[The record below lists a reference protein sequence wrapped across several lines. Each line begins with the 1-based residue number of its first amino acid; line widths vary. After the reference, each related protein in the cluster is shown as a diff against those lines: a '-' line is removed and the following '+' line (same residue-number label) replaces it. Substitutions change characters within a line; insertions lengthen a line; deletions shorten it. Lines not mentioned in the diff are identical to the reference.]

1 MDKMTSSKHYKESM
15 TLLVEGSLR
24 AIPLN
29 IILATLLAIDLVY
42 NNVPAL
48 IIEAWI
54 FGIVFISMVRSLFC
68 WKIIKWGV
76 EQNKIQSTLL
86 KFFFLTFVM
95 GSIWGACYFITL
107 PYLNDLHEFI
117 IILVFGGMCAGAI
130 ASLSVYLPAY
140 YAYIFPM
147 LIPVIIYNYALLDL
161 DRTILATMFLIF
173 IAMLIISAKINNRL
187 LNQNFRLFNEKE
199 LLISELKVMTITDSL
214 TGLYN
219 RRYFD
224 TLFPQEFNR
233 ARRNQYFLSLVS
245 IDADNFKLINDNLG
259 HPFGDKVLISIA
271 DLLKKIF
278 RRSND
283 ILFRLGGDE
292 FAIIIA
298 NQPIKDTI
306 SICQAIKNPFK
317 TGILN
322 QNCDSNEQLLMSHV
336 TLSIGIVYIHF
347 ESSASVEHAIT
358 VADKALYQAKK
369 NGKNQIVVKKLL

>member
-1 MDKMTSSKHYKESM
+1 M

-95 GSIWGACYFITL
+95 GSIWGTCYFITL

-140 YAYIFPM
+140 YAYVFPM

-173 IAMLIISAKINNRL
+173 IAMLIISARINNRL

-317 TGILN
+317 TENNYG
-322 QNCDSNEQLLMSHV
+322 SNEQLLMSHV

-347 ESSASVEHAIT
+347 ESSASVEHAII

>member
-1 MDKMTSSKHYKESM
+1 MTSSKHYKESM

-95 GSIWGACYFITL
+95 GSIWGTCYFITL

-140 YAYIFPM
+140 YAYVFPM

-173 IAMLIISAKINNRL
+173 IAMLIISARINNRL

-317 TGILN
+317 TENNYG
-322 QNCDSNEQLLMSHV
+322 SNEQLLMSHV

-347 ESSASVEHAIT
+347 ESSASVEHAII

>member
-1 MDKMTSSKHYKESM
+1 MTSSKHYKESM

-95 GSIWGACYFITL
+95 GSIWGTCYFITL

-140 YAYIFPM
+140 YAYVFPM

-173 IAMLIISAKINNRL
+173 IAMLIISARINNRL

-317 TGILN
+317 TENNYG
-322 QNCDSNEQLLMSHV
+322 SNEQLLMSHV

>member
-1 MDKMTSSKHYKESM
+1 MISSKHYKENM

-95 GSIWGACYFITL
+95 GSIWGTCYFITL

-140 YAYIFPM
+140 YAYVFPM

-173 IAMLIISAKINNRL
+173 IAMLIISARINNRL

-317 TGILN
+317 TENNYG
-322 QNCDSNEQLLMSHV
+322 SNEQLLMSHV

>member
-1 MDKMTSSKHYKESM
+1 MDKMTSSKHYKENM

-95 GSIWGACYFITL
+95 GSIWGTCYFITL

-140 YAYIFPM
+140 YAYVFPM

-173 IAMLIISAKINNRL
+173 IA
-187 LNQNFRLFNEKE
+187 
-199 LLISELKVMTITDSL
+199 
-214 TGLYN
+214 
-219 RRYFD
+219 
-224 TLFPQEFNR
+224 
-233 ARRNQYFLSLVS
+233 
-245 IDADNFKLINDNLG
+245 
-259 HPFGDKVLISIA
+259 
-271 DLLKKIF
+271 
-278 RRSND
+278 
-283 ILFRLGGDE
+283 
-292 FAIIIA
+292 
-298 NQPIKDTI
+298 
-306 SICQAIKNPFK
+306 
-317 TGILN
+317 
-322 QNCDSNEQLLMSHV
+322 
-336 TLSIGIVYIHF
+336 
-347 ESSASVEHAIT
+347 
-358 VADKALYQAKK
+358 
-369 NGKNQIVVKKLL
+369 

>member
-1 MDKMTSSKHYKESM
+1 MDKMISSKHYKENM

-95 GSIWGACYFITL
+95 GSIWGTCYFITL

-140 YAYIFPM
+140 YAYVFPM

-173 IAMLIISAKINNRL
+173 IAMLIISARINNRL

-317 TGILN
+317 TENNYG
-322 QNCDSNEQLLMSHV
+322 SNEQLLMSHV

>member
-1 MDKMTSSKHYKESM
+1 M
-15 TLLVEGSLR
+15 TLLFEGSLR
-24 AIPLN
+24 AIPFN
-29 IILATLLAIDLVY
+29 IILATLLALDLVY
-42 NNVPAL
+42 NDMPAL
-48 IIEAWI
+48 IIGAWF
-54 FGIVFISMVRSLFC
+54 FGIIFISLVRSFFC
-68 WKIIKWGV
+68 WKIIKRGV
-76 EQNKIQSTLL
+76 EKNSIQATLL
-86 KFFFLTFVM
+86 KFFFLTFVT

-130 ASLSVYLPAY
+130 ASLSIYLPAY
-140 YAYIFPM
+140 YAYVFPM
-147 LIPVIIYNYALLDL
+147 LFPVIVYNYALLDV

-187 LNQNFRLFNEKE
+187 LNENFRLFNEKE
-199 LLISELKVMTITDSL
+199 LLINELKVMSITDSL
-214 TGLYN
+214 SGLYN

-224 TLFPQEFNR
+224 NIFPQEFNR
-233 ARRNQYFLSLVS
+233 ARRNQYFLSLLS
-245 IDADNFKLINDNLG
+245 IDVDNFKLINDNLG

>member
-95 GSIWGACYFITL
+95 GSIWGTCYFITL

-140 YAYIFPM
+140 YAYVFPM

-173 IAMLIISAKINNRL
+173 IAMLIISARINNRL

-317 TGILN
+317 TENNYG
-322 QNCDSNEQLLMSHV
+322 SNEQLLMSHV

-347 ESSASVEHAIT
+347 ESSASVEHAII

>member
-1 MDKMTSSKHYKESM
+1 M

-140 YAYIFPM
+140 YAYVFPM

-271 DLLKKIF
+271 DLLKKYFVVQTIYCF
-278 RRSND
+278 G
-283 ILFRLGGDE
+283 LGE
-292 FAIIIA
+292 M
-298 NQPIKDTI
+298 NLQ
-306 SICQAIKNPFK
+306 
-317 TGILN
+317 
-322 QNCDSNEQLLMSHV
+322 
-336 TLSIGIVYIHF
+336 
-347 ESSASVEHAIT
+347 
-358 VADKALYQAKK
+358 
-369 NGKNQIVVKKLL
+369 

>member
-1 MDKMTSSKHYKESM
+1 MTSSKHYKENM

-95 GSIWGACYFITL
+95 GSIWGTCYFITL

-140 YAYIFPM
+140 YAYVFPM

-173 IAMLIISAKINNRL
+173 IAMLIISARINNRL

-317 TGILN
+317 TENNYG
-322 QNCDSNEQLLMSHV
+322 SNEQLLMSHV

-347 ESSASVEHAIT
+347 ESSASVEHAII

>member
-1 MDKMTSSKHYKESM
+1 MISSKHYKESM

-24 AIPLN
+24 AIPFN

-48 IIEAWI
+48 IIGVWI
-54 FGIVFISMVRSLFC
+54 FAIVFISLVRSLFC
-68 WKIIKWGV
+68 WKIIKRGV

-86 KFFFLTFVM
+86 KFFLLTFVM

-140 YAYIFPM
+140 YAYVFPM
-147 LIPVIIYNYALLDL
+147 LLPVIVYNYALLDV
-161 DRTILATMFLIF
+161 DRTMLATMFLIF
-173 IAMLIISAKINNRL
+173 IAMLIISAKINHRL
-187 LNQNFRLFNEKE
+187 LNENFRLFNEKE
-199 LLISELKVMTITDSL
+199 LLINELKVMTITDSL

-245 IDADNFKLINDNLG
+245 IDIDNFKLINDNLG

-298 NQPIKDTI
+298 NQPIKETI
-306 SICQAIKNPFK
+306 SICETIKNPFK
-317 TGILN
+317 TENLN
-322 QNCDSNEQLLMSHV
+322 HTYDSNEQLFMSHV
-336 TLSIGIVYIHF
+336 TLSIGIAYIHF
-347 ESSASVEHAIT
+347 ESSASIEHAIT
-358 VADKALYQAKK
+358 AADKALYQAKK
-369 NGKNQIVVKKLL
+369 KGKNQIVVKKLL

>member
-1 MDKMTSSKHYKESM
+1 MTSSKHYKESM

>member
-1 MDKMTSSKHYKESM
+1 MASSKHYKESI
-15 TLLVEGSLR
+15 TLLFEGSLR
-24 AIPLN
+24 AIPFN
-29 IILATLLAIDLVY
+29 IILATLLVLDLVY
-42 NNVPAL
+42 NDVPAFT
-48 IIEAWI
+48 IGAWF
-54 FGIVFISMVRSLFC
+54 FGIVFVSLVRSFFC
-68 WKIIKWGV
+68 WKIIKRGV
-76 EQNKIQSTLL
+76 ETNRIQATLI
-86 KFFFLTFVM
+86 KFFLLTFVT
-95 GSIWGACYFITL
+95 GCIWGACYFITL

-130 ASLSVYLPAY
+130 ASLSIYLPAY

-147 LIPVIIYNYALLDL
+147 LLPVIVYNYALLDV

-187 LNQNFRLFNEKE
+187 LNENFRLFNEKE
-199 LLISELKVMTITDSL
+199 LLIHELKVISITDSL
-214 TGLYN
+214 SGLYN

-224 TLFPQEFNR
+224 NIFPQEFNR
-233 ARRNQYFLSLVS
+233 ARRNQYFLSLIL
-245 IDADNFKLINDNLG
+245 IDIDNFKLINDNLG

-298 NQPIKDTI
+298 NQPIKDTV
-306 SICQAIKNPFK
+306 SICQSIKSPFR
-317 TGILN
+317 TESLN
-322 QNCDSNEQLLMSHV
+322 DNCDSNEQLLMRHV

-347 ESSASVEHAIT
+347 ESSASMEQAIIM
-358 VADKALYQAKK
+358 ADKALYQAKK
-369 NGKNQIVVKKLL
+369 NGKNQIVVRKLL